1 MTRAIQNNEEDF
13 VQEPTAK
20 RHAART
26 PSPAEIVASIE
37 APSAVRRTPCGDG
50 HMVWHQWGSGPTVV
64 LFHGGHGSWTHWLRN
79 IEAIS
84 ARHRVLAADL
94 PGLGDSA
101 TPPLPHTPDALS
113 DIVVGGLRTLL
124 GPGEQADIVGFSFG
138 GMIGGHTAVKLGAK
152 VRSLTLVG
160 SGGMGLPLR
169 ARPDMRGWR
178 GVPDPAKREAIHRHN
193 LGVLMFADPARIDA
207 LAVHLQT
214 TNTVRGR
221 MNSRRLSGM
230 GTLPGILPQ
239 LKAPLRGIWGEL
251 DFSAR
256 GRLELYA
263 ERLNAMQP
271 GAPFTAIRGAGHWV
285 QFEAAEEFNRVL
297 LAALEK

>member
-1 MTRAIQNNEEDF
+1 MAPIRVNKEVF

-20 RHAART
+20 RHAATTRT
-26 PSPAEIVASIE
+26 PAEIVAAIE
-37 APSAVRRTPCGDG
+37 KPSVVRTTPCGDG
-50 HMVWHQWGSGPTVV
+50 HMVWHQWGRGRTVV

-79 IEAIS
+79 IEALS
-84 ARHRVLAADL
+84 ARYRVLAADL

-101 TPPLPHTPDALS
+101 TPPLPHNPDALS

-124 GPGEQADIVGFSFG
+124 APGEQADIVGFSFG
-138 GMIGGHTAVKLGAK
+138 GMLGGHIAVKLGAQI
-152 VRSLTLVG
+152 RSLTLVG
-160 SGGMGLPLR
+160 AGGMGLPLR

-178 GVPDPAKREAIHRHN
+178 DVPDAARREAIHRHN
-193 LGVLMFADPARIDA
+193 LGVLMFADASKIDA

-239 LKAPLRGIWGEL
+239 LKARLRGIWGEL

-263 ERLNAMQP
+263 ERLDSMQA
-271 GAPFTAIRGAGHWV
+271 GAPLTTIRGAGHWV
-285 QFEAAEEFNRVL
+285 QFEAADEFNRVL
-297 LAALEK
+297 LEALE

>member
-1 MTRAIQNNEEDF
+1 M
-13 VQEPTAK
+13 
-20 RHAART
+20 
-26 PSPAEIVASIE
+26 PSPAEIVAAIG
-37 APSAVRRTPCGDG
+37 APSVVRRTPCGDG
-50 HMVWHQWGSGPTVV
+50 HMVWHEWGSGRTVV

-79 IEAIS
+79 IEALS
-84 ARHRVLAADL
+84 ARCRVLAADL

-101 TPPLPHTPDALS
+101 TPPLPHTPDTLS
-113 DIVVGGLRTLL
+113 DIVAGGLRSLL
-124 GPGEQADIVGFSFG
+124 APDEQADIVGFSFG
-138 GMIGGHTAVKLGAK
+138 GMIGGHTAVKLGSQ

-178 GVPDPAKREAIHRHN
+178 GVPDPAKREVIHRHN

-214 TNTVRGR
+214 TNTIRGR

-263 ERLNAMQP
+263 ERLNSMQP

-285 QFEAAEEFNRVL
+285 QFEAAEEFNRAL
-297 LAALEK
+297 LESLGP